1 MHRCSCTARARAR
14 ARHGT
19 QGISKQS
26 SRSTSTKCFLSP
38 ERELR
43 AAQTQPIE
51 NVDEELHEEL
61 DEELD
66 EEFDKEFDEEVDEKI
81 DKEIDEAMRRVRLT
95 LGTSSQLHR

>member
-51 NVDEELHEEL
+51 NVDEKLHEEL
-61 DEELD
+61 DED
-66 EEFDKEFDEEVDEKI
+66 FDKEFDEEVDEKI